1 MLVIKKS
8 FIALVKPQSIRTSFQ
23 YTAKAFASEYFQIKS
38 EITPNEN
45 SRKFSCNNNNFD
57 FINSRM
63 IVEVSRDD
71 PSTSQYSIL
80 GNVLLKHIKELDSVM
95 INQKF
100 VTCTKE
106 DSAKWLDLDKNIAE
120 IISDYLK
127 YQSEKSAIKHKENSA
142 EASSKD
148 MNEPNHIIF
157 EQEKQRIDSIIEKLK
172 IDEKKSKDLSEKFS
186 SEFSEEDV
194 EKARKE
200 ASDKLNSQLLSNFK
214 FRELDDF
221 EKEIEED
228 VLDLL
233 ETRIKPNLMED
244 GGDIS
249 YQGFDADT
257 GTIFV
262 KLHGSCKSCS
272 LSSATLQDGVESM
285 IKHYIP
291 EINKVQQVLSEQD
304 EQSVIQLKKLEE
316 KKAKKVDA

>member
-1 MLVIKKS
+1 MFAIKNS
-8 FIALVKPQSIRTSFQ
+8 FIALVKPASVSLSLK
-23 YTAKAFASEYFQIKS
+23 YTTKAFASSFFQIKS

-45 SRKFSCNNNNFD
+45 SRKYSCINNTVSFTD
-57 FINSRM
+57 SRM

-71 PSTSQYSIL
+71 PSTFQYSVL
-80 GNVLLKHIKELDSVM
+80 ANALLKYIKDLESVM
-95 INQKF
+95 ISQKF
-100 VTCTKE
+100 VTCTKYS
-106 DSAKWLDLDKNIAE
+106 SAVWLNNDKQIAE
-120 IISDYLK
+120 VVSDYLK
-127 YQSEKSAIKHKENSA
+127 YQAQKSAEAMKENSQ
-142 EASSKD
+142 EELSNDKDESSYKL
-148 MNEPNHIIF
+148 F
-157 EQEKQRIDSIIEKLK
+157 EQEEEKIKEFLNKLK
-172 IDEKKSKDLSEKFS
+172 ISENENKSLKDKFQSEYT
-186 SEFSEEDV
+186 EEDV
-194 EKARKE
+194 ERAKRA
-200 ASDKLNSQLLSNFK
+200 ASDKLNSELFSNFN

-249 YQGFDADT
+249 YQGYDPDT

-272 LSSATLQDGVESM
+272 LSSATLQDGVENM

-304 EQSVIQLKKLEE
+304 EQSALQLKKLE
-316 KKAKKVDA
+316 KKKSKK

>member
-1 MLVIKKS
+1 MFIIKNS
-8 FIALVKPQSIRTSFQ
+8 FKALVKPHSVKSSLQ
-23 YTAKAFASEYFQIKS
+23 YTGKAFASEYFQIKS
-38 EITPNEN
+38 ELTPNEN
-45 SRKFSCNNNNFD
+45 SRKYSCNNTRFE
-57 FINSRM
+57 FIDSRM

-71 PSTSQYSIL
+71 PSTSHYSVL
-80 GNVLLKHIKELDSVM
+80 GNVLLNHIKQLDSVM
-95 INQKF
+95 INQRF

-106 DSAKWLDLDKNIAE
+106 DSAKWHELDQNIAE
-120 IISDYLK
+120 IISDFLK
-127 YQSEKSAIKHKENSA
+127 YQSEKASNVHKEK
-142 EASSKD
+142 EPQTSSKY
-148 MNEPNHIIF
+148 MKETNSLIF
-157 EQEKQRIDSIIEKLK
+157 EQEEERIHETIAKLN
-172 IDEKKSKDLSEKFS
+172 IDENKDLASKFNSEY
-186 SEFSEEDV
+186 SEEDI

-200 ASDKLNSQLLSNFK
+200 ASDKINSQMMSNFN

-272 LSSATLQDGVESM
+272 LSSATLQDGVEGM

-304 EQSVIQLKKLEE
+304 EQSAIQLKKLEE
-316 KKAKKVDA
+316 KNKKANP

>member
-1 MLVIKKS
+1 MFAIKNS
-8 FIALVKPQSIRTSFQ
+8 FIALVKPASVSVSLKYAT
-23 YTAKAFASEYFQIKS
+23 KAFASSVFQIKS

-45 SRKFSCNNNNFD
+45 SRKYSCINNNVSFTD
-57 FINSRM
+57 SRM

-71 PSTSQYSIL
+71 PSTFQYSVL
-80 GNVLLKHIKELDSVM
+80 ANFLLKYIKDLDSVM
-95 INQKF
+95 ISQKF
-100 VTCTKE
+100 VTCTKYS
-106 DSAKWLDLDKNIAE
+106 SAVWLDNDKQIAE
-120 IISDYLK
+120 VLSDYLK
-127 YQSEKSAIKHKENSA
+127 YQAHKSAKALE
-142 EASSKD
+142 ESSKEQMSTD
-148 MNEPNHIIF
+148 MDEVSYKLF
-157 EQEKQRIDSIIEKLK
+157 EQEEQKIKELVNKLN
-172 IDEKKSKDLSEKFS
+172 ISEEESKELKEKFQ
-186 SEFSEEDV
+186 SEYTEEDV
-194 EKARKE
+194 EKAKKA
-200 ASDKLNSQLLSNFK
+200 ASDKLNTELFSNFK

-249 YQGFDADT
+249 YQGYDPDT

-272 LSSATLQDGVESM
+272 LSSATLQDGVENM

-304 EQSVIQLKKLEE
+304 EQSALQLKKLEE
-316 KKAKKVDA
+316 KNSKN